1 MDWIDPKAQLIR
13 EKTGED
19 LLEQNFGNWLGTGK
33 QDSERVLFDSNFSP
47 AHHSGTAHS
56 RELVVSLKEEELINI
71 SAFKDE
77 NAGTAISFV
86 DSNFCESLL
95 QLSYLGTD
103 STDLSLSPTEFNDNH
118 NDGDTEWLLSEW
130 DGLNVK
136 KRNLK
141 CTGRDRGTDVINSS
155 KQGSDIRNRR
165 SYCLGNSNSKNA
177 IAARDNRLKKKKY
190 IADLE
195 ETVSNLQ
202 VENERLREQSKQNGH
217 TLCALQSEVSYLR
230 KVLANQSTL
239 SAILKNVMKT
249 PGITLTTSFN
259 KAKNSK
265 SNKTE
270 KSETDRKCNVIG
282 CKNSDFLCVDNHEQ
296 VDASVPTCRTSRKAS
311 KRNVKGQMIHTENQ
325 KEGGLAQKNK
335 QPKDIDVETFGD
347 SEVSDV
353 STDNIRGGVCLHVS
367 GQNVSLEFC
376 HLCNRNAYLGII
388 ADHSYVKL

>member
-1 MDWIDPKAQLIR
+1 MDCIDPKIQLIR

-19 LLEQNFGNWLGTGK
+19 LLEHNFGNWLGTGR
-33 QDSERVLFDSNFSP
+33 QDSEHVFDTDVTL
-47 AHHSGTAHS
+47 AHPGTAHS
-56 RELVVSLKEEELINI
+56 FELVSLKEEELINI
-71 SAFKDE
+71 NAFNCDSAGSA
-77 NAGTAISFV
+77 NSVV

-95 QLSYLGTD
+95 QLSSQSCLGTD
-103 STDLSLSPTEFNDNH
+103 SADLSLSPTQFNDS
-118 NDGDTEWLLSEW
+118 DTDWLLSEC

-136 KRNLK
+136 KRNVN
-141 CTGRDRGTDVINSS
+141 CTGRDRATDVINSS
-155 KQGSDIRNRR
+155 RQGSDGNGNRR
-165 SYCLGNSNSKNA
+165 SYCVGNSNSKNA

-195 ETVSNLQ
+195 KTVSNLQ
-202 VENERLREQSKQNGH
+202 VENERLREQSKKNGN

-259 KAKNSK
+259 KTKNSK
-265 SNKTE
+265 SKETE
-270 KSETDRKCNVIG
+270 KSAPDRKCNVIG
-282 CKNSDFLCVDNHEQ
+282 CKNSGFLCDVNHEQ
-296 VDASVPTCRTSRKAS
+296 GDSSVPTCRTSRKAS
-311 KRNVKGQMIHTENQ
+311 KRNVKGQVIHTENH

-335 QPKDIDVETFGD
+335 QPSTIDVETLGD
-347 SEVSDV
+347 SEISDV

-376 HLCNRNAYLGII
+376 HLCNKNAYLGII